1 MTGYQKTD
9 QWPQILRMRHVND
22 TILQQNVVNASSI
35 PSPVNAEQNRID
47 EWFNDLQRHTISSIC
62 WLTLQNVPEVKFV
75 VAYKHDAL
83 CLKYYV
89 KETTHLAT
97 YRTSNEPVFKDS
109 CVEFFIAVNGSGNYY
124 NFEFNSLGTCLAS
137 YGKDR
142 HDRLKLAPDVI
153 AEITSRVKWINY
165 SPATN
170 QFEWELTVI
179 LPVKVFCFD
188 DIQFQPLQQYQ
199 VNFYKCGDNLPEPHY
214 LAWNPVRST
223 VMDFHQPHFFGALQ
237 LV

>member
-1 MTGYQKTD
+1 MQ
-9 QWPQILRMRHVND
+9 HVNN

-47 EWFNDLQRHTISSIC
+47 EWFNGLQRHDVSSIC

-75 VAYKHDAL
+75 VAYQYDAL

-109 CVEFFIAVNGSGNYY
+109 CVEFFIAINESGNYY

-142 HDRLKLAPDVI
+142 HDRLKLAPNVI
-153 AEITSRVKWINY
+153 AEINSRAKWINH

-188 DIQFQPLQQYQ
+188 VIHFQPLQQYN